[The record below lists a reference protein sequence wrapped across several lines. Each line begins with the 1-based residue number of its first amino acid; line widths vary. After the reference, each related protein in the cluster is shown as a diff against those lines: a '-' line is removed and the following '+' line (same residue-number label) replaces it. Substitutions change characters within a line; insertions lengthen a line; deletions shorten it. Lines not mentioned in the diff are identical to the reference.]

1 MVLNDNLLNSSGSYF
16 NSASYLPTSSLQVKP
31 GFLVNQGGANGYW
44 YPSSYGTTYKYYARY
59 FKTTAVV
66 NTLRITLTG
75 NTTLVKWDET
85 TANSIAIGL
94 IFESGN
100 SNTYARCRIYD
111 IANLSSN
118 IVSSSISTSNLST
131 DGKNPFSAN
140 IDLYGNNGSG
150 ASNSGGVINIP
161 LRNVDGMTL
170 DSTVASKDELY
181 VIVRYNGSPTP
192 LTSLKIEK
200 FA

>member
-1 MVLNDNLLNSSGSYF
+1 MLVPYQELVLYVPCFKIAFEELMLASIDIGYFSS
-16 NSASYLPTSSLQVKP
+16 NALQMLEQSLSEIYIPLISNVAFDQTDSRAETLKSD
-31 GFLVNQGGANGYW
+31 FLVMLQKF
-44 YPSSYGTTYKYYARY
+44 SSQVTHTSQ
-59 FKTTAVV
+59 
-66 NTLRITLTG
+66 
-75 NTTLVKWDET
+75 LVLGKNRLQIP
-85 TANSIAIGL
+85 A
-94 IFESGN
+94 
-100 SNTYARCRIYD
+100 D
-111 IANLSSN
+111 IANLANN

-200 FA
+200 SA